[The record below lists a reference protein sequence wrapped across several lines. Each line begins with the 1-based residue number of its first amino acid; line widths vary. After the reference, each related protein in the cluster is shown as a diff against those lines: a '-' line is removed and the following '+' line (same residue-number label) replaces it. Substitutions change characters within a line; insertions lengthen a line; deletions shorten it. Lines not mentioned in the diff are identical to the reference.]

1 MAEKIPPH
9 NTDAEKSVLG
19 AAMLNKDALFDVVE
33 IVSPE
38 DFYNKAHQE
47 IFSCIRDMYNASKA
61 VDIVTV
67 TEEMKN
73 RGSLAAAGGSAYIAE
88 LTSDIPSTTNAAEY
102 AKIIA
107 EKAALRRLIQTSE
120 EIREECYASK
130 ESSDNIMDTA
140 EKRIFA
146 IAESGQ
152 KRDYTAIKDI
162 MFEDVDIISARSM
175 QDGSLTGVTSGFRDL
190 DNKLGGFQKSDL
202 VIVAARPGMGKTAFA
217 LNIALNAAEKGK
229 ANVLIFS
236 MEMSKEQ
243 LGQRL
248 IAMKANVDMDSISKG
263 NLQQDNWNEIIV
275 ASEAIGKCNINIDDT
290 PNPTVY
296 EIRNKCRRMK
306 ADQGLDLIVVDYL
319 QLMIG
324 RSDNVVQEVSQ
335 LTRSFKLIAREI
347 DCPVILLSQL
357 SRLPDQRVNNH
368 RPVLSDLRDSGSI
381 EQDAD
386 IVLFLYR
393 DDYYNKES
401 EKPGVCEVNVAK
413 HRNGPPGVVDLTW
426 VARYTKFSD
435 KSDKA

>member
-9 NTDAEKSVLG
+9 NNDAERSVLG
-19 AAMLNKDALFDVVE
+19 SALLNKDALFDVIE

-38 DFYNKAHQE
+38 DFYNKANQE
-47 IFSCIRDMYNASKA
+47 IFDTMRDMYNAGKA
-61 VDIVTV
+61 CDIVTV
-67 TEEMKN
+67 TEEMKK
-73 RGSLAAAGGSAYIAE
+73 RGTLSACGGSAYISA
-88 LTSDIPSTTNAAEY
+88 LTSEIPSTANAAEY

-107 EKAALRRLIQTSE
+107 EEAALRRLIQASE
-120 EIREECYASK
+120 EIREGCFDRK
-130 ESSDNIMDTA
+130 DTSDNIMDEA
-140 EKRIFA
+140 EKKIFA

-152 KRDYTAIKDI
+152 KRDYTSIKDV
-162 MFEDVDIISARSM
+162 MFADVDIISKRSM
-175 QDGSLTGVTSGFRDL
+175 ENGSLTGVPTGFRDL
-190 DNKLGGFQKSDL
+190 DNKLGGLQKSDL
-202 VIVAARPGMGKTAFA
+202 IIVAARPGMGKTAFA
-217 LNIALNAAEKGK
+217 LNVAMNAAEKGG
-229 ANVLIFS
+229 AHVLVFS

-248 IAMKANVDMDSISKG
+248 ISMRANVDMEDISKG
-263 NLQQDNWNEIIV
+263 NVQGDRWHEIIM
-275 ASEAIGKCNINIDDT
+275 ASETIGQCDMNIDDT
-290 PNPTVY
+290 PNPSVY

-306 ADQGLDLIVVDYL
+306 ADRGLDLIVVDYL

-324 RSDNVVQEVSQ
+324 KADNVVQEVSQ
-335 LTRSFKLIAREI
+335 LTRSFKLLAREMN
-347 DCPVILLSQL
+347 CPVLLLSQL

-386 IVLFLYR
+386 VVLFLYR

-413 HRNGPPGVVDLTW
+413 HRNGPPGEVDLTW

-435 KSDKA
+435 RA

>member
-9 NTDAEKSVLG
+9 NTEAEKSVLG

-38 DFYNKAHQE
+38 DFYSKAHQE
-47 IFSCIRDMYNASKA
+47 IFAALRDMYNASKA

-73 RGSLAAAGGSAYIAE
+73 RGTLAAAGGSAYIAE
-88 LTSDIPSTTNAAEY
+88 LTDDIPSTTNAAEY

-120 EIREECYASK
+120 EIRENCYAVKDTS
-130 ESSDNIMDTA
+130 ENIMDFA
-140 EKRIFA
+140 EKKIFA

-152 KRDYTAIKDI
+152 KRDYTPIKDV
-162 MFEDVDIISARSM
+162 MFDDMDIISKRSM
-175 QDGSLTGVTSGFRDL
+175 QSGGLTGITSGFRDL
-190 DNKLGGFQKSDL
+190 DGKLNGFQKSDL
-202 VIVAARPGMGKTAFA
+202 VIIAARPGMGKTAFA
-217 LNIALNAAEKGK
+217 LNVALNAAEKGN

-248 IAMKANVDMDSISKG
+248 IAMKANVDMDSITKG
-263 NLQQDNWNEIIV
+263 NLQQDNWNEIIM

-306 ADQGLDLIVVDYL
+306 ADQGLDLIVIDYL

-324 RSDNVVQEVSQ
+324 KSDNVVQEVSQ

-347 DCPVILLSQL
+347 DCPVLLISQL

>member
-9 NTDAEKSVLG
+9 NSDAERSVLG
-19 AAMLNKDALFDVVE
+19 SAMLNKDALFDVIE
-33 IVSPE
+33 IVSPD
-38 DFYNKAHQE
+38 DFYDKANQE
-47 IFSCIRDMYNASKA
+47 IFSALRDMYNAGKA
-61 VDIVTV
+61 CDIVTV
-67 TEEMKN
+67 TEEMKR
-73 RGSLAAAGGSAYIAE
+73 RGTLAAAGGSAYISE

-120 EIREECYASK
+120 EIRENCYGSK
-130 ESSDNIMDTA
+130 ESSENIMDSA
-140 EKRIFA
+140 EKKIFA

-152 KRDYTAIKDI
+152 KRDYTSVKDV
-162 MFEDVDIISARSM
+162 MFSDMDIISKRS
-175 QDGSLTGVTSGFRDL
+175 QNAGNLTGITSGFRDL
-190 DNKLGGFQKSDL
+190 DDKLGGFQKSDL

-217 LNIALNAAEKGK
+217 LNVALNAAEKGQG
-229 ANVLIFS
+229 NVLIFS

-248 IAMKANVDMDSISKG
+248 ISMQANVDMEDISKG
-263 NLQQDNWNEIIV
+263 NVQGDKWKEIIM
-275 ASEAIGKCNINIDDT
+275 ASEVIGNCNINIDDT
-290 PNPTVY
+290 PNPTLY

-324 RSDNVVQEVSQ
+324 KSDNVVQEVSQ
-335 LTRSFKLIAREI
+335 LTRSFKLLAREI
-347 DCPVILLSQL
+347 DCPVLLLSQL

-393 DDYYNKES
+393 DDYYNKDS

-435 KSDKA
+435 RAKQG

>member
-9 NTDAEKSVLG
+9 NSDAERSVLG
-19 AAMLNKDALFDVVE
+19 SAMLNKDALFDVIE

-38 DFYNKAHQE
+38 DFYDKANQE
-47 IFSCIRDMYNASKA
+47 IFSAMRDMYNAGKA
-61 VDIVTV
+61 CDIVTV

-73 RGSLAAAGGSAYIAE
+73 RGTLAAAGGSAYISE

-120 EIREECYASK
+120 EIRENCYGSK
-130 ESSDNIMDTA
+130 ESSENIMDAA
-140 EKRIFA
+140 EKKIFA

-152 KRDYTAIKDI
+152 KRDYTSVKEV
-162 MFEDVDIISARSM
+162 MFSDMDIISKRS
-175 QDGSLTGVTSGFRDL
+175 QTSGSLTGITTGFRDL
-190 DNKLGGFQKSDL
+190 DDKLGGLQKSDL

-217 LNIALNAAEKGK
+217 LNVALNAAEKGQG
-229 ANVLIFS
+229 NVLIFS

-248 IAMKANVDMDSISKG
+248 ISMKANVDMEDISKG
-263 NLQQDNWNEIIV
+263 NVQGDKWKEIIM
-275 ASEAIGKCNINIDDT
+275 ASEAIGNCNINIDDT
-290 PNPTVY
+290 PNPTLY

-324 RSDNVVQEVSQ
+324 KADNVVQEVSQ
-335 LTRSFKLIAREI
+335 LTRSFKLLAREI
-347 DCPVILLSQL
+347 DCPVLLLSQL

-393 DDYYNKES
+393 DDYYNKDS

-435 KSDKA
+435 RAKQG

>member
-9 NTDAEKSVLG
+9 NTDAERSVLG
-19 AAMLNKDALFDVVE
+19 SAMLNKEALFEVVE

-38 DFYNKAHQE
+38 DFYNKAHEE
-47 IFSCIRDMYNASKA
+47 IFSAMRDMYNSSKA

-67 TEEMKN
+67 TEEMRK
-73 RGSLAAAGGSAYIAE
+73 RGTLAAAGGSAYISE

-120 EIREECYASK
+120 EIRENCYSNK
-130 ESSDNIMDTA
+130 ESSEDIMDNA

-152 KRDYTAIKDI
+152 KRDYTSIKDV
-162 MFEDVDIISARSM
+162 MYEDVELISERSM
-175 QDGSLTGVTSGFRDL
+175 QTGNVTGVTSGFKGL
-190 DNKLGGFQKSDL
+190 DDKLGGFQKSDL
-202 VIVAARPGMGKTAFA
+202 IILAARPGMGKTAFA
-217 LNIALNAAEKGK
+217 LNVALNAAEKEQ
-229 ANVLIFS
+229 ANVIIFDF
-236 MEMSKEQ
+236 EMSKEQ

-248 IAMKANVDMDSISKG
+248 IAMKANVDMEDITKG
-263 NLQQDNWNEIIV
+263 NVQGDKWNEIIV

-290 PNPTVY
+290 PHPSIY

-319 QLMIG
+319 QQLISG
-324 RSDNVVQEVSQ
+324 SDNVVQEVSQ
-335 LTRSFKLIAREI
+335 LTRSFKLLAREM
-347 DCPVILLSQL
+347 DCPVLLLSQL
-357 SRLPDQRVNNH
+357 SRLPEQRNNH

-393 DDYYNKES
+393 DDYYNEES
-401 EKPGVCEVNVAK
+401 EKPGVCEVNIAK
-413 HRNGPPGVVDLTW
+413 HRNGATGTVDLTW

-435 KSDKA
+435 KA

>member
-9 NTDAEKSVLG
+9 NSDAERSVLG
-19 AAMLNKDALFDVVE
+19 SAMLNKDALFDVIE

-38 DFYNKAHQE
+38 DFYNKANEE
-47 IFSCIRDMYNASKA
+47 IFSAIRDMYNAGKA
-61 VDIVTV
+61 CDIVTV
-67 TEEMKN
+67 TEEMKK
-73 RGSLAAAGGSAYIAE
+73 RGTLAAAGG
-88 LTSDIPSTTNAAEY
+88 SDIPSTTNAVEY

-120 EIREECYASK
+120 EIRDNCYGSK
-130 ESSDNIMDTA
+130 DTSENIMDSA
-140 EKRIFA
+140 EKKIFA

-152 KRDYTAIKDI
+152 KRDYTSIKDV
-162 MFEDVDIISARSM
+162 MFTDMDIISKRSM
-175 QDGSLTGVTSGFRDL
+175 QADSLTGITSGFRDL
-190 DNKLGGFQKSDL
+190 DEKLGGFQKSDL

-217 LNIALNAAEKGK
+217 LNVGLNAAEKGN
-229 ANVLIFS
+229 ANVLFFS

-248 IAMKANVDMDSISKG
+248 ISMKANVDMEDISKG
-263 NLQQDNWNEIIV
+263 NVQGEKWREIIM
-275 ASEAIGKCNINIDDT
+275 ASEAIGNCSINIDDT
-290 PNPTVY
+290 PNPTLY

-324 RSDNVVQEVSQ
+324 KTENVVQEVSQ
-335 LTRSFKLIAREI
+335 LTRSFKLLAREI

-413 HRNGPPGVVDLTW
+413 HRNGPPGIVDLTW

-435 KSDKA
+435 RAKQG

>member
-47 IFSCIRDMYNASKA
+47 IFSCIRDMYNASRA

-217 LNIALNAAEKGK
+217 LNIALNAAEKGGGER
-229 ANVLIFS
+229 AHLQYGDVERTAWPETHRDEGERRHGQHQQGQS
-236 MEMSKEQ
+236 PAGQ
-243 LGQRL
+243 L
-248 IAMKANVDMDSISKG
+248 
-263 NLQQDNWNEIIV
+263 E
-275 ASEAIGKCNINIDDT
+275 
-290 PNPTVY
+290 
-296 EIRNKCRRMK
+296 
-306 ADQGLDLIVVDYL
+306 
-319 QLMIG
+319 
-324 RSDNVVQEVSQ
+324 
-335 LTRSFKLIAREI
+335 
-347 DCPVILLSQL
+347 
-357 SRLPDQRVNNH
+357 
-368 RPVLSDLRDSGSI
+368 
-381 EQDAD
+381 
-386 IVLFLYR
+386 
-393 DDYYNKES
+393 
-401 EKPGVCEVNVAK
+401 
-413 HRNGPPGVVDLTW
+413 
-426 VARYTKFSD
+426 
-435 KSDKA
+435 

>member
-19 AAMLNKDALFDVVE
+19 SALLNKDALFDVIE

-38 DFYNKAHQE
+38 DFYNKANQE
-47 IFSCIRDMYNASKA
+47 IFSTMRDMYNVGKA
-61 VDIVTV
+61 CDILTV
-67 TEEMKN
+67 TEEMKK
-73 RGSLAAAGGSAYIAE
+73 RGTLAASGGSAYIAA
-88 LTSDIPSTTNAAEY
+88 LTSEIPSTANAAEY

-107 EKAALRRLIQTSE
+107 EEAALRRLIQASE
-120 EIREECYASK
+120 EIRENCFDRK
-130 ESSDNIMDTA
+130 ETSENIMDNA
-140 EKRIFA
+140 EKKIFA

-152 KRDYTAIKDI
+152 RRDYTSIKDV
-162 MFEDVDIISARSM
+162 MFSDVDLISKRSM
-175 QDGSLTGVTSGFRDL
+175 QSGGLTGITTGFKEL
-190 DNKLGGFQKSDL
+190 DNKLGGLQKSDL
-202 VIVAARPGMGKTAFA
+202 IILAARPGMGKTAFA
-217 LNIALNAAEKGK
+217 LNVGMNAAEKGG
-229 ANVLIFS
+229 ASVLVFS

-248 IAMKANVDMDSISKG
+248 IAMRANVDMEDISKG
-263 NLQQDNWNEIIV
+263 NVQGDSWREIIV
-275 ASEAIGKCNINIDDT
+275 ASEAIGQCAINIDDT
-290 PNPTVY
+290 PNPTLY

-306 ADQGLDLIVVDYL
+306 ADQGLDLIIVDYL

-324 RSDNVVQEVSQ
+324 KSENVVQEVSQ
-335 LTRSFKLIAREI
+335 LTRSFKLLAREM
-347 DCPVILLSQL
+347 DCPVLLLSQL
-357 SRLPDQRVNNH
+357 SRTPDQRVNNH

-401 EKPGVCEVNVAK
+401 EKPGVCEVNIAK

-435 KSDKA
+435 RA

>member
-9 NTDAEKSVLG
+9 NSDAERSVLG
-19 AAMLNKDALFDVVE
+19 SAMLNKDALFDVIE

-38 DFYNKAHQE
+38 DFYNKANEE
-47 IFSCIRDMYNASKA
+47 IFSAIRDMYNAGKA
-61 VDIVTV
+61 CDIVTV
-67 TEEMKN
+67 TEEMKK
-73 RGSLAAAGGSAYIAE
+73 RGTLAAAGGSAYISE
-88 LTSDIPSTTNAAEY
+88 LTSDIPSTTNAVEY

-120 EIREECYASK
+120 EIRDNCYGSK
-130 ESSDNIMDTA
+130 DTSENIMDSA
-140 EKRIFA
+140 EKKIFA

-152 KRDYTAIKDI
+152 KRDYTSIKDV
-162 MFEDVDIISARSM
+162 MFTDMDIISKRSM
-175 QDGSLTGVTSGFRDL
+175 QADSLTGITSGFRDL
-190 DNKLGGFQKSDL
+190 DEKLGGFQKSDL

-217 LNIALNAAEKGK
+217 LNVGLNAAEKGN
-229 ANVLIFS
+229 ANVLFFS

-248 IAMKANVDMDSISKG
+248 ISMKANVDMEDISKG
-263 NLQQDNWNEIIV
+263 NVQGEKWREIIM
-275 ASEAIGKCNINIDDT
+275 ASEAIGNCSINIDDT
-290 PNPTVY
+290 PNPTLY

-324 RSDNVVQEVSQ
+324 KTENVVQEVSQ
-335 LTRSFKLIAREI
+335 LTRSFKLLAREI

-413 HRNGPPGVVDLTW
+413 HRNGPPGIVDLTW

-435 KSDKA
+435 RAKQG

>member
-9 NTDAEKSVLG
+9 NTDAERSVLG
-19 AAMLNKDALFDVVE
+19 CAMLNKDALFDVVE

-38 DFYNKAHQE
+38 DFYNKAHEE
-47 IFSCIRDMYNASKA
+47 IFRAMRDMYNSGKA

-67 TEEMKN
+67 TEEMKK
-73 RGSLAAAGGSAYIAE
+73 RGTLAAAGGSAYIAE
-88 LTSDIPSTTNAAEY
+88 LTSDIPSTANASEY

-107 EKAALRRLIQTSE
+107 EKAALRRLIQASE
-120 EIREECYASK
+120 EIREDCYENK
-130 ESSDNIMDTA
+130 ESSENIMDGA
-140 EKRIFA
+140 EKKIFA
-146 IAESGQ
+146 IAETGQ
-152 KRDYTAIKDI
+152 KRDYTNIKDI
-162 MFEDVDIISARSM
+162 MFDDIDIISKRSM
-175 QDGSLTGVTSGFRDL
+175 NSGGLTGITSGFKAL

-217 LNIALNAAEKGK
+217 LNVALNAAEKGN
-229 ANVLIFS
+229 ANVLVFS

-248 IAMKANVDMDSISKG
+248 IAMKANVDMEDISKG
-263 NLQQDNWNEIIV
+263 NVQGGSWNEIIV
-275 ASEAIGKCNINIDDT
+275 ASEAIGKCSINIDDT

-296 EIRNKCRRMK
+296 EMRNKCRRMK

-335 LTRSFKLIAREI
+335 LTRTFKLLAREME
-347 DCPVILLSQL
+347 CPVILLSQL
-357 SRLPDQRVNNH
+357 SRLPDQRANNH

-435 KSDKA
+435 RAQQE

>member
-9 NTDAEKSVLG
+9 NSDAERSVLG
-19 AAMLNKDALFDVVE
+19 SAMLNKDALFDVIE
-33 IVSPE
+33 IVSPD
-38 DFYNKAHQE
+38 DFYDKANQE
-47 IFSCIRDMYNASKA
+47 IFSALRDMYNAGKA
-61 VDIVTV
+61 CDIVTV
-67 TEEMKN
+67 TEEMKS
-73 RGSLAAAGGSAYIAE
+73 RGTLAAAGGSAYIAE

-120 EIREECYASK
+120 EIRENCYGSK
-130 ESSDNIMDTA
+130 ESSENIMDSA
-140 EKRIFA
+140 EKKIFA

-152 KRDYTAIKDI
+152 KRDYTSVKDV
-162 MFEDVDIISARSM
+162 MFSDMDIISKRS
-175 QDGSLTGVTSGFRDL
+175 QNAGNLTGITSGFRDL
-190 DNKLGGFQKSDL
+190 DDKLGGFQKSDL

-217 LNIALNAAEKGK
+217 LNVALNAAEKGQG
-229 ANVLIFS
+229 NVLIFS

-248 IAMKANVDMDSISKG
+248 ISMQANVDMEDISKG
-263 NLQQDNWNEIIV
+263 NVQGDKWKEIIM
-275 ASEAIGKCNINIDDT
+275 ASEVIGNCNINIDDT
-290 PNPTVY
+290 PNPTLY

-324 RSDNVVQEVSQ
+324 KSDNVVQEVSQ
-335 LTRSFKLIAREI
+335 LTRSFKLLAREI
-347 DCPVILLSQL
+347 DCPVLLLSQL

-393 DDYYNKES
+393 DDYYNKDS

-413 HRNGPPGVVDLTW
+413 HRNGPPGIVDLTW

-435 KSDKA
+435 RAKQG

>member
-9 NTDAEKSVLG
+9 NNDAERSVLG
-19 AAMLNKDALFDVVE
+19 SALLNKDALFDVIE

-38 DFYNKAHQE
+38 DFYNKANQE
-47 IFSCIRDMYNASKA
+47 IFDTMRDMYNAGKA
-61 VDIVTV
+61 CDIVTV
-67 TEEMKN
+67 TEEMKK
-73 RGSLAAAGGSAYIAE
+73 RGTLSACGGSAYISA
-88 LTSDIPSTTNAAEY
+88 LTSEIPSTANAAEY

-107 EKAALRRLIQTSE
+107 EEAALRRLIQASE
-120 EIREECYASK
+120 EIREGCFDRK
-130 ESSDNIMDTA
+130 DTSDNIMDEA
-140 EKRIFA
+140 EKKIFA

-152 KRDYTAIKDI
+152 KRDYTSIKDV
-162 MFEDVDIISARSM
+162 MFADVDIISKRSM
-175 QDGSLTGVTSGFRDL
+175 ENGSLTGVPTGFRDL
-190 DNKLGGFQKSDL
+190 DNKLGGLQKSDL
-202 VIVAARPGMGKTAFA
+202 IIIAARPGMGKTAFA
-217 LNIALNAAEKGK
+217 LNVAMNAAEKGG
-229 ANVLIFS
+229 AHVLVFS

-248 IAMKANVDMDSISKG
+248 ISMRANVDMEDISKG
-263 NLQQDNWNEIIV
+263 NVQGDRWHEIIM
-275 ASEAIGKCNINIDDT
+275 ASETIGQCDINIDDT
-290 PNPTVY
+290 PNPSVY

-306 ADQGLDLIVVDYL
+306 ADRGLDLIVVDYL

-324 RSDNVVQEVSQ
+324 KADNVVQEVSQ
-335 LTRSFKLIAREI
+335 LTRSFKLLAREMN
-347 DCPVILLSQL
+347 CPVLLLSQL

-386 IVLFLYR
+386 VVLFLYR

-413 HRNGPPGVVDLTW
+413 HRNGPPGEVDLTW

-435 KSDKA
+435 RA

>member
-47 IFSCIRDMYNASKA
+47 IFSCIRDMYNASRA

-175 QDGSLTGVTSGFRDL
+175 QNGSLTGVTSGFRDL

-202 VIVAARPGMGKTAFA
+202 VIVAARPGM
-217 LNIALNAAEKGK
+217 GK